1 MAEELQYLDS
11 LNHKNSLFL
20 IRQPSTGRILTG
32 RIVTPEQKTVYARL
46 LHQEMPYVPVVRDII
61 READGQYLILQDY
74 VQGISLEQILA
85 ERHTL
90 SYPEAA
96 HIGIQIC
103 KALKALHEFGIVHR
117 DVKPAN
123 IILTPDNTAY
133 LIDFDISR
141 TRKDNQRLDTEI
153 LGTQGYAAPEQF
165 GFQQT
170 DARAD
175 IYSLGVLFNQMCTGV
190 FPQIQLANAPM
201 SHIIQKCTEIDPKK
215 RYANTDAVR
224 KALEMAYPECRVEHV
239 PPTNPEE
246 ELRSGIPG
254 FRSGNPF
261 HILIAVLGYGAFAV
275 FAMSISFV
283 AFRSLVDFIIAFC
296 LFAAPIGCYWFVFD
310 LFGVRT
316 NCRLVE
322 RYRNTQHY
330 KFYCICL
337 GIVWFIIWFLVMF
350 FGVGILSEFG
360 KVK

>member
-1 MAEELQYLDS
+1 
-11 LNHKNSLFL
+11 
-20 IRQPSTGRILTG
+20 
-32 RIVTPEQKTVYARL
+32 
-46 LHQEMPYVPVVRDII
+46 
-61 READGQYLILQDY
+61 
-74 VQGISLEQILA
+74 
-85 ERHTL
+85 
-90 SYPEAA
+90 
-96 HIGIQIC
+96 
-103 KALKALHEFGIVHR
+103 
-117 DVKPAN
+117 
-123 IILTPDNTAY
+123 
-133 LIDFDISR
+133 
-141 TRKDNQRLDTEI
+141 
-153 LGTQGYAAPEQF
+153 
-165 GFQQT
+165 
-170 DARAD
+170 
-175 IYSLGVLFNQMCTGV
+175 
-190 FPQIQLANAPM
+190 M

-296 LFAAPIGCYWFVFD
+296 LFAAPIGCYLFVFD